1 MKIVVW
7 RGSIVGVFLYAS
19 VGVFGYLTFYNKPQE
34 LQKQN
39 ILLAPYGNNIA
50 IIIVRV
56 LIVMHLGAIHILS
69 FGVFRNAF
77 AISPVERNCGGDHPQ
92 R

>member
-7 RGSIVGVFLYAS
+7 RGSIAGVFLYAS

-56 LIVMHLGAIHILS
+56 LIVMNLGAIHILS
-69 FGVFRNAF
+69 FGVFCNAI
-77 AISPVERNCGGDHPQ
+77 AISPIERNCGGDHP
-92 R
+92 